1 MGTGMHILTISIDA
15 GENNESSLSGLHQE
29 IKHLRQRVK
38 RLESH
43 MSEYDDALAELDQA
57 TTAIAGRVQN
67 LVDEVNSL
75 QGAQADS
82 AKQAAAELQPYI
94 DQLNS
99 MATDPS
105 QPVPPVT
112 EPTGDGTGTSGGIDT
127 TGGSGEPTPTDGTD
141 GGVDTSV
148 PDAGG
153 TDGGEGGAPLGRR
166 GRGW

>member
-112 EPTGDGTGTSGGIDT
+112 EPTGDGTGTDTSGG
-127 TGGSGEPTPTDGTD
+127 TGGPSAPSGTD
-141 GGVDTSV
+141 GGVDTST

-166 GRGW
+166 GRSW